1 MIKTHDSSQFES
13 PLAVMYRL
21 TRIPEKAMPL
31 ALYHGSES
39 KIGVIVLKSASAL
52 WFRHN
57 HGIPRCTRRRQPR
70 GQRGRIN
77 YLTVLRNRERRPRP

>member
-1 MIKTHDSSQFES
+1 MIKSHDSSQFET

-21 TRIPEKAMPL
+21 TQIPEKAMPL

-39 KIGVIVLKSASAL
+39 EIEVIVLKSASAL

-57 HGIPRCTRRRQPR
+57 HGIPRCHPSSAARAARAHQLSH
-70 GQRGRIN
+70 G
-77 YLTVLRNRERRPRP
+77 VA